1 MSIDME
7 LASARSSQPVPSGVG
22 GKVGPTAPPWW
33 VTVIPA
39 GIDRVVLALVF
50 LSLALLYA
58 PTYWSLAGS
67 IWQSADQ
74 SQGPLMLAASLWLMY
89 DRRQALAD
97 APYAPSHLWGGA
109 LLVWGLLMYAV
120 GRSQGIWLFEV
131 GSQLFVFSAVLL
143 LFKGQTALRL
153 AWFPIF
159 FLLFMVPLP
168 GPLVAAVT
176 GPLKAGVSF
185 IASEIL
191 FAVGYPVS
199 RAGVVMTVGP
209 YLILVADACAGLT
222 SMFSLEAVGLLYLNI
237 VKHKSVM
244 RNAAIA
250 VLVIPI
256 AFVANVVRVLVLV
269 LVTYHLG
276 DVAGRGF
283 LHGFAGLLLFV
294 VALMMIFAVDNLIG
308 LFMKKAAQT

>member
-1 MSIDME
+1 VE
-7 LASARSSQPVPSGVG
+7 LASAQTHRPAG
-22 GKVGPTAPPWW
+22 GANKAVTVAPPWW
-33 VTVIPA
+33 STVLPL
-39 GIDRVVLALVF
+39 GIDRAVLALVF
-50 LSLALLYA
+50 LGLALLYL
-58 PTYWSLAGS
+58 PTYWSLAGT

-89 DRRQALAD
+89 DRRHALAA
-97 APYAPSHLWGGA
+97 APNAPSHVWGSA
-109 LLVWGLLMYAV
+109 LLVLGLPMYAI

-131 GSQLFVFSAVLL
+131 GSQLVVFSAVLL

-237 VKHKSVM
+237 VKHPSKL
-244 RNAAIA
+244 RNVAIA

-294 VALMMIFAVDNLIG
+294 VALMMIFAVDNIIG
-308 LFMKKAAQT
+308 LFMKKEPRT

>member
-1 MSIDME
+1 ME
-7 LASARSSQPVPSGVG
+7 LASAQTRAPSSESNTGHVP
-22 GKVGPTAPPWW
+22 AAPWW
-33 VTVIPA
+33 STVFPA
-39 GIDRVVLALVF
+39 ETDRVVWGLV
-50 LSLALLYA
+50 LLGVALLYF

-89 DRRQALAD
+89 DRRHALA
-97 APYAPSHLWGGA
+97 ATPNAPSHVWGGA
-109 LLVWGLLMYAV
+109 LLVLGLLMYAV
-120 GRSQGIWLFEV
+120 GRSQSIWLFEV
-131 GSQLFVFSAVLL
+131 GSQLFVVSAVLL
-143 LFKGQTALRL
+143 LFKGPSALRL

-199 RAGVVMTVGP
+199 RAGVVLTVGP

-237 VKHKSVM
+237 VKHPAPW
-244 RNAAIA
+244 RNLTLA
-250 VLVIPI
+250 LMVIPI
-256 AFVANVVRVLVLV
+256 AFVANVIRVLVLV

-294 VALMMIFAVDNLIG
+294 VALVLIFALDHVLG
-308 LFMKKAAQT
+308 LFTPQERKA

>member
-1 MSIDME
+1 MSIEMGM
-7 LASARSSQPVPSGVG
+7 ASAQARAASGESNTS
-22 GKVGPTAPPWW
+22 KVNALPWW
-33 VTVIPA
+33 SRVVPA
-39 GIDRVVLALVF
+39 DTDRVVLGMVL
-50 LSLALLYA
+50 LGLALLYL

-89 DRRQALAD
+89 ERRHVLAASPN
-97 APYAPSHLWGGA
+97 APRHAWGGA
-109 LLVWGLLMYAV
+109 LLALGLLMYAV
-120 GRSQGIWLFEV
+120 GRSQSIWLFEV
-131 GSQLFVFSAVLL
+131 GSQLLVFSAVLL
-143 LFKGQTALRL
+143 LFKGASALRL

-191 FAVGYPVS
+191 FAAGYPVS
-199 RAGVVMTVGP
+199 RAGVVLTVGP

-222 SMFSLEAVGLLYLNI
+222 SMFSLEAVGLLYLSI
-237 VKHKSVM
+237 VKHPAPW
-244 RNAAIA
+244 RNLTIA
-250 VLVIPI
+250 LMVIPI
-256 AFVANVVRVLVLV
+256 AFIANVIRVLVLV
-269 LVTYHLG
+269 LITYHLG

-283 LHGFAGLLLFV
+283 LHGFAGMLLFV
-294 VALMMIFAVDNLIG
+294 VALMLIFALDHVLG
-308 LFMKKAAQT
+308 LFVRPERRT

>member
-1 MSIDME
+1 MNTDMA
-7 LASARSSQPVPSGVG
+7 LATLQASQPSSQADKSNSTTP
-22 GKVGPTAPPWW
+22 AWW
-33 VTVIPA
+33 SNVLPA
-39 GIDRVVLALVF
+39 GVDRVVFALVLLGF
-50 LSLALLYA
+50 ALLYL

-74 SQGPLMLAASLWLMY
+74 SQGPLMLAASLWLLY
-89 DRRQALAD
+89 DRRHALAALPD
-97 APYAPSHLWGGA
+97 TPSHVWGTGW
-109 LLVWGLLMYAV
+109 LVVGLLMYAV
-120 GRSQGIWLFEV
+120 GRSQSIWLFEV
-131 GSQLFVFSAVLL
+131 GSQLFVFSAVML
-143 LFKGQTALRL
+143 LFKGASALRM

-191 FAVGYPVS
+191 FAVNYPVS

-237 VKHKSVM
+237 VKHPSKW
-244 RNAAIA
+244 RNVAIA
-250 VLVIPI
+250 LLVIPI

-269 LVTYHLG
+269 LITYHLG

-283 LHGFAGLLLFV
+283 LHGFAGLLLFI
-294 VALMMIFAVDNLIG
+294 VALTMIFAVDNFIG
-308 LFMKKAAQT
+308 LFTKKAALA

>member
-1 MSIDME
+1 MA
-7 LASARSSQPVPSGVG
+7 LASAQRRRPLSAPEQSASSTS
-22 GKVGPTAPPWW
+22 PWW
-33 VTVIPA
+33 SNVLAVGT
-39 GIDRVVLALVF
+39 DRVTLTFVF
-50 LSLALLYA
+50 LGLALLYL

-89 DRRQALAD
+89 DRRHALA
-97 APYAPSHLWGGA
+97 ATANQPSLPWGSF
-109 LLVWGLLMYAV
+109 LLVVGLLMYAV
-120 GRSQGIWLFEV
+120 GRSQSIWLFEV
-131 GSQLFVFSAVLL
+131 GSQLFVFSAALL
-143 LFKGQTALRL
+143 LFKGPSALRL

-159 FLLFMVPLP
+159 FLIFTVPLP

-191 FAVGYPVS
+191 FAAGYPVS

-237 VKHKSVM
+237 VKHPSM
-244 RNAAIA
+244 LRNAVIA
-250 VLVIPI
+250 LMVIPI

-269 LVTYHLG
+269 LITYHLG

-283 LHGFAGLLLFV
+283 LHGFAGLLLFM
-294 VALMMIFAVDNLIG
+294 VALAMIFAVDSVIG
-308 LFMKKAAQT
+308 LCMKKGPRP

>member
-1 MSIDME
+1 ME
-7 LASARSSQPVPSGVG
+7 LASARTQS
-22 GKVGPTAPPWW
+22 PTSAPPWW
-33 VTVIPA
+33 STVLPA
-39 GIDRVVLALVF
+39 DSDRVVLAVVL
-50 LSLALLYA
+50 LGLAVLYV
-58 PTYWSLAGS
+58 PTYWSLSGS

-89 DRRQALAD
+89 DRRHALA
-97 APYAPSHLWGGA
+97 ALPNEPRHAWGAG
-109 LLVWGLLMYAV
+109 LLVLGLLMYAV
-120 GRSQGIWLFEV
+120 GRSQSIWLFEV
-131 GSQLFVFSAVLL
+131 GSQPLVFSAALL
-143 LFKGQTALRL
+143 LFKGAPALRL

-159 FLLFMVPLP
+159 FLVFMVPLP

-176 GPLKAGVSF
+176 GPLKAGVSY

-199 RAGVVMTVGP
+199 RAGVILTVGP

-237 VKHKSVM
+237 VKHSAVW
-244 RNAAIA
+244 RNVTIA
-250 VLVIPI
+250 VMVIPI
-256 AFVANVVRVLVLV
+256 AFIANVIRVLVLV

-294 VALMMIFAVDNLIG
+294 VALMMIFALDHFLG
-308 LFMKKAAQT
+308 LFARRERAA